1 MKWSLENSLLW
12 HVFQPYVVSTNTFPW
27 CIVYLQ
33 DHSLVV
39 LGAYLMWPFGMGTC
53 RSSAVLP
60 ISVFSINTL
69 CNIGLS
75 VGQCY
80 VIDSRLIGIS
90 NNCLGHMLIWH
101 FNLKIAL
108 LLYYY
113 INSLHGYLLILVNIS
128 RYFLSVIPI
137 FARYPPLENP
147 SYQYLPVFTILQIGP
162 ALPPIIGRK
171 SNHVKSNEQGAECT
185 HRYMHHH
192 QIFVYLIIYSNK
204 CLPSEEEVIKLPAK

>member
-39 LGAYLMWPFGMGTC
+39 LGAYLMWPVGMGTC

-101 FNLKIAL
+101 FQSQ
-108 LLYYY
+108 
-113 INSLHGYLLILVNIS
+113 NSLIIVLFYKFSAWVSADIS
-128 RYFLSVIPI
+128 
-137 FARYPPLENP
+137 
-147 SYQYLPVFTILQIGP
+147 QYLTLFFICNTYFCQVPATWKSKLSIFTSI
-162 ALPPIIGRK
+162 
-171 SNHVKSNEQGAECT
+171 
-185 HRYMHHH
+185 HH
-192 QIFVYLIIYSNK
+192 FTNW
-204 CLPSEEEVIKLPAK
+204 PSTTPCNR